1 MKVTTW
7 NRNDGFVSVVLFE
20 NGTSAAVSTK
30 VYKTKKGAEGANNK
44 LLELCG
50 KNWENGDLPW
60 ETTDPK
66 DGSVTRHYRRE
77 DLRKF

>member
-7 NRNDGFVSVVLFE
+7 NRDKGFVSVILFE

-30 VYKTKKGAEGANNK
+30 VFKTQKGAEGANNK
-44 LLELCG
+44 LKAICG
-50 KNWENGDLPW
+50 EDWKLGNLPW
-60 ETTDPK
+60 QTTDPK

>member
-1 MKVTTW
+1 MKTTTW

-30 VYKTKKGAEGANNK
+30 VYKTKKGAAGANAK
-44 LLELCG
+44 LEALCG
-50 KNWENGDLPW
+50 EKWENGDLPW